1 MMKYLLW
8 TLPVLLLF
16 RIEIFHFLT
25 KFTLIQW
32 TLLLSI
38 STLCL
43 FVFREKVKA
52 FVRTISR
59 KIKYF
64 NLKKY
69 RRKLSKW
76 ARQNDPE
83 VMGKSLVSQLE
94 RNVFTKL
101 GCILFST
108 VIFSHY
114 PQLLTNPT
122 LATNF
127 LIILTIYPLIG
138 LAFRKDTLIFMVGIY
153 VLIAFMPYATAFLSH
168 DTGINLFETFP
179 TDIVY
184 FLDIDVSNLTQTA
197 NKLFLF
203 TLPWYILIILFF
215 IVSSVII
222 KSFLKLIFTTLLKI
236 LQSLNPA

>member
-8 TLPVLLLF
+8 TLPVLLFF
-16 RIEIFHFLT
+16 RIEIFYFVI
-25 KFTLIQW
+25 KFTWIQW
-32 TLLLSI
+32 TLLLGI
-38 STLCL
+38 SALCL
-43 FVFREKVKA
+43 FIFRKNTKA
-52 FVRTISR
+52 FVRKFLQ

-69 RRKLSKW
+69 TRKLSKW

-94 RNVFTKL
+94 RNVFMKL

-114 PQLLTNPT
+114 PKLLTSPT
-122 LATNF
+122 LATRF
-127 LIILTIYPLIG
+127 LLILTIYSLVG
-138 LAFRKDTLIFMVGIY
+138 LAFRKETLVFMVAMY
-153 VLIAFMPYATAFLSH
+153 VLMAFTPYATAFLSH
-168 DTGINLFETFP
+168 DTGINLFETLP
-179 TDIVY
+179 ADIVY
-184 FLDIDVSNLTQTA
+184 FLNIDISDLTQTA

-203 TLPWYILIILFF
+203 TIPWYILIILFL
-215 IVSSVII
+215 VLSSVII
-222 KSFLKLIFTTLLKI
+222 RSFLKLIFTILLTI